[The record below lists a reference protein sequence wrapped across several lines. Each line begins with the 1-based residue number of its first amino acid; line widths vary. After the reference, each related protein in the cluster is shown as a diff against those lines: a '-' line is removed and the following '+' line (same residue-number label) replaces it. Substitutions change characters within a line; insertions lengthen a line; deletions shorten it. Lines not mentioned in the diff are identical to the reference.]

1 MSSRAGTLS
10 QSQMLQSRGDG
21 PSQATSVPCVEVLRA
36 TPLFAGLSDEQLRI
50 LTPLCRQLPICRG
63 KVFFSRGD
71 EAREV
76 YVVLDGEVCLE
87 QELVVGQRLPPR
99 TLLVERVGPKG
110 VFGLCA
116 LIKPRRTNLTARCT
130 GDTAIIA
137 INSDDLGALMKAH
150 SAIGLVV
157 MENAFKIA
165 YERLMCSHHRIIAEL
180 GLPTMYEAYRNY

>member
-1 MSSRAGTLS
+1 MSSRVRTPS

-21 PSQATSVPCVEVLRA
+21 PSTAANVPCVEVLRT

-50 LTPLCRQLPICRG
+50 LAPLCRQMPMRKGRI
-63 KVFFSRGD
+63 FFSRGD
-71 EAREV
+71 ETREV
-76 YVVLDGEVCLE
+76 YVVLDGQVCLE

-99 TLLVERVGPKG
+99 TLLVERVGPNG

-116 LIKPRRTNLTARCT
+116 LITPRRTNLTARCT

-137 INSDDLGALMKAH
+137 INSDDLGALIKVH

-165 YERLMCSHHRIIAEL
+165 YERLMCSHHRIITEL